1 MSKQPVFRVV
11 VAEDEPMILNN
22 ICAKIERVGA
32 RFEIVGR
39 AMNGLEAWEMVE
51 RLQPDVLFTDI
62 RMPIM
67 DGIEVIRRAA
77 ERFPDLQSVVVSG
90 YDDFSYA
97 RLAIRYGAKD
107 YLLKPVEAE
116 DMETTL
122 HKLLEGKPAGSSER
136 ELLAASLLSGRPAE
150 DCPPLF
156 ANRTFWLALVQ
167 LGNYAGSSASA
178 ELASF
183 YDELWTRGGSAA
195 LDAAPWPSGPT
206 RTLVRQPRSSARFVV
221 GMCETHGG
229 TADTGANEA
238 KATDEAGYERWLRA
252 LCQSVSPY
260 PVTVVAGTD
269 TVAYRELFERS
280 QQLSLALE
288 REAVP
293 GHAQVLRLAGAGQA
307 HGSGPSPWLETN
319 EQHKIGTIV
328 QSGKKASLRT
338 EILGLIGRWEERR
351 DPQRIVEKRL
361 LQLLQLV
368 HQRTLLLSEDEI
380 GHLELELL
388 DKLYMAPSLT
398 GVAAELYEL
407 LESAAFVDDEREH
420 RDTHELADHIAHYL
434 SANFASPVT
443 LSELSDK
450 FSFSPSYVTKVFKQ
464 HRGIGPLKYLISL
477 RMEEAKRLI
486 ARHPELSFK
495 EIGASVGYEDPNY
508 FSRIFKSTTGT
519 SLSDYSRCPAK

>member
-22 ICAKIERVGA
+22 ICAKIERAGA

-39 AMNGLEAWEMVE
+39 AMNGLEAWELVE

-67 DGIEVIRRAA
+67 DGIEVIRRAS

-97 RLAIRYGAKD
+97 RLAIRHGAKD

-116 DMETTL
+116 DMEATL
-122 HKLLEGKPAGSSER
+122 RKLLEGKPAGSSER
-136 ELLAASLLSGRPAE
+136 ELLAASLLLGRPAE
-150 DCPPLF
+150 NCPSRF
-156 ANRTFWLALVQ
+156 VDRTFWLALVQ
-167 LGNYAGSSASA
+167 LGNYAGSSVSA

-183 YDELWTRGGSAA
+183 YDELWTRGDSAA
-195 LDAAPWPSGPT
+195 FANAPWPSGPT

-221 GMCETHGG
+221 EMCETN
-229 TADTGANEA
+229 TAGAA
-238 KATDEAGYERWLRA
+238 DEGGYERWLRA

-269 TVAYRELFERS
+269 AVAYGELFARS

-293 GHAQVLRLAGAGQA
+293 GYSRMLHLAGAGRGQ
-307 HGSGPSPWLETN
+307 GSGTSPWLEAN

-338 EILGLIGRWEERR
+338 EIIGLIGRWEERR
-351 DPQRIVEKRL
+351 DPQRVVEKRL

-368 HQRTLLLSEDEI
+368 HQRALLLSEDEI

-407 LESAAFVDDEREH
+407 LESAAFVDDDREH
-420 RDTHELADHIAHYL
+420 RDTHELADHIEHYL

-443 LSELSDK
+443 LSDLSDK

-477 RMEEAKRLI
+477 RMEEAKQLI

-519 SLSDYSRCPAK
+519 SLSDYSRCPVNKVLDRNP